1 MSEKVKHT
9 PGPWEAEAAGRHRK
23 EIYANG
29 VGIAT
34 VWRSG
39 TGNQIHATARL
50 MAAAPEM
57 LEALN
62 AIVSIA
68 DYSHQE
74 TALLAQLRELD
85 EGIRDRLCPVA
96 EDILNDCRKA
106 IARAEGK

>member
-1 MSEKVKHT
+1 VREKARHT

-57 LEALN
+57 LKALKWLWE
-62 AIVSIA
+62 VYQ
-68 DYSHQE
+68 DTGWTDGRMEEYVE
-74 TALLAQLRELD
+74 KTVE
-85 EGIRDRLCPVA
+85 
-96 EDILNDCRKA
+96 K
-106 IARAEGK
+106 AEGK

>member
-1 MSEKVKHT
+1 MSEEVKHT

-23 EIYANG
+23 EIHANG

-57 LEALN
+57 LAALKKVRSEVN
-62 AIVSIA
+62 LVAYPSVFQTV
-68 DYSHQE
+68 HE
-74 TALLAQLRELD
+74 TVE
-85 EGIRDRLCPVA
+85 
-96 EDILNDCRKA
+96 K
-106 IARAEGK
+106 AEGK